1 MNLDLAPQDLIKVK
15 KNMNES
21 IKWDVLSLI
30 QVTTRHFLEKQVD
43 EARLQVEYML
53 ADVLN
58 LNRMDLYLNFDR
70 PITPTEL
77 ETFRKY
83 CKRKLNGEPLQYILG
98 NQDFMGLSFKTDAR
112 GLIPRPETEL
122 IIEEIVNAVSA
133 KNMASP
139 RILDIGTGSGCI
151 AITLAKLIQDSRLL
165 AVDVSDEALALAKEN
180 AARLSMSNSVQFEC
194 LDVLNKTFPTS
205 FTEEFDVIVSNPPYI
220 PIREK
225 SELQVEVRQFE
236 PSIALFVEDGLEF
249 YHKITSD
256 AKDML
261 SSGGLLVF
269 EIHCE
274 AKDEM
279 ESILNQHEFR
289 SVTFKKDYSGLYRVA
304 LAEKN

>member
-1 MNLDLAPQDLIKVK
+1 MNLDLAPKDLIKVK
-15 KNMNES
+15 KNMAES
-21 IKWDVLSLI
+21 IKWEVLSLI

-70 PITPTEL
+70 PITLTEL
-77 ETFRKY
+77 ETFRTY

-122 IIEEIVNAVSA
+122 IIDEIVNMVSA

-151 AITLAKLIQDSRLL
+151 AITLAKLIRDSRLY

-180 AARLSMSNSVQFEC
+180 AARLGMSHSVQFEC
-194 LDVLNKTFPTS
+194 LDVLNSTFPTS

-225 SELQVEVRQFE
+225 NELQVEVRKFE

-274 AKDEM
+274 AKDEI
-279 ESILNQHEFR
+279 ESILNQHEFK